1 MTNRTPIRRD
11 LKELLALAWPVV
23 LSRLGFMAMGLIDTL
38 VVGRYSTTELGYN
51 SLGWVV
57 NGTLLTAGFGLLSGV
72 QVFTARH
79 VGEGRPEATGGVL
92 RRGAVYA
99 FWVSLVAAAIAI
111 LAGPTVL
118 IDLRLDPALAH
129 GGARV
134 LTVLSYS
141 LPIILVSA
149 AASGFLEGL
158 ARPRV
163 VMVAT
168 WAGNL
173 ANLVLDIWLV
183 PGGFGVHAMGAV
195 GAAWGTFGARLL
207 MLVWLFTYIALM
219 KDARA
224 LGVFSKPIDGPEVA
238 RQQRR
243 VGYGGG
249 VTMFV
254 EGGSFAAMTVVAGW
268 VGGLAVAAWAILL
281 NMAALIFMVPL
292 GVSTATAVLVG
303 RSYGARDGA
312 GVRRFG
318 VLGFATAAALL
329 TLIAIGVSLAAP
341 LIAKAYTPDQTL
353 VPLVTAG
360 LVLCSLFYVA
370 DGLQVSGASAL
381 RALSDVWIPTTTHT
395 ISYVIVMC
403 PLAWF
408 LAVHRGWGLD
418 GVVWAVIVA
427 SLLAAGFLMTRFWWV
442 ARKV

>member
-1 MTNRTPIRRD
+1 
-11 LKELLALAWPVV
+11 LKELLTLAWPVV

-92 RRGAVYA
+92 RRGAIYA
-99 FWVSLVAAAIAI
+99 FWVSLAAAAIAI
-111 LAGPTVL
+111 LAGPNIL
-118 IDLRLDPALAH
+118 IALRLDPTLAR

-134 LTVLSYS
+134 LAVLSFS

-168 WAGNL
+168 WAANL
-173 ANLVLDIWLV
+173 ANLVLDLWLV
-183 PGGFGVHAMGAV
+183 PGGFGVSALGAV
-195 GAAWGTFGARLL
+195 GAAWGTFGARLV

-224 LGVFSKPIDGPEVA
+224 LGVFAKPIDGSDVA

-254 EGGSFAAMTVVAGW
+254 EGGAFAAMTVVAGW

-292 GVSTATAVLVG
+292 GLSTATAVLVG
-303 RSYGARDGA
+303 RSYGAKDGA

-318 VLGFATAAALL
+318 ALGFAASASVL
-329 TLIAIGVSLAAP
+329 TVIAIAVSLAAP
-341 LIAKAYTPDQTL
+341 LIAEAYTPDHAL
-353 VPLVTAG
+353 IPMVAAG
-360 LVLCSLFYVA
+360 LALCSLFYVA

-395 ISYVIVMC
+395 ISYVLVMC

-418 GVVWAVIVA
+418 GVVWAVIAA
-427 SLLAAGFLMTRFWWV
+427 SLLAAMFLMSRFWWV
-442 ARKV
+442 SRKI